1 MHLGHMFNTFTNSTA
16 SATACMNNTCCAHA
30 GDALALLGHSQQTQ
44 KHSRNSADKFEA
56 RLDLSK
62 QKIDHEDIRIRNDMI
77 PGAGKKEPHLPTA
90 IRAAKPNPIHA
101 FLTDDY

>member
-44 KHSRNSADKFEA
+44 KHSRNSADTNSKLGLTYRSR
-56 RLDLSK
+56 RLIMK
-62 QKIDHEDIRIRNDMI
+62 TYVYVM
-77 PGAGKKEPHLPTA
+77 T
-90 IRAAKPNPIHA
+90 
-101 FLTDDY
+101 